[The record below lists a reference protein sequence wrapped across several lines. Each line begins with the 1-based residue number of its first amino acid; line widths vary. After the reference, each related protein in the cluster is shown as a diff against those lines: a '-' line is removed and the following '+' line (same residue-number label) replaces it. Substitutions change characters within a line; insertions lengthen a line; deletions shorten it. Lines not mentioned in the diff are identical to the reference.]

1 MSVTLSLPT
10 VLAKLANGSKTID
23 SQGDTMGDVVDDVV
37 ARYPELA
44 PRLRDGDGN
53 PYPFVTFYLND
64 DDIRFNGG
72 FSATVRDGDE
82 IIIVPA
88 IAGG

>member
-44 PRLRDGDGN
+44 PRLRDGDGK